1 MAGFEVTEFIN
12 RSPEEVFNFLTDSS
26 NACKLWKDTK
36 SIEKLTPGPLGIG
49 TRYRGTRML
58 HGQELQAELEVTK
71 YNPSNEYSVTSEM
84 EGIKGTYHYT
94 LRPEGE
100 GTRIDLVVD
109 IWAGGL
115 KKIMVPF
122 VSEIMLI
129 EDTDH
134 LKALKSA
141 MQG

>member
-36 SIEKLTPGPLGIG
+36 SMEKLTPGSLGIG
-49 TRYRGTRML
+49 TRYRGTRVL

-71 YNPSNEYSVTSEM
+71 YNPPNEYSVTSEM
-84 EGIKGTYHYT
+84 EGIKGTYQYT
-94 LRPEGE
+94 LRTEGE

-134 LKALKSA
+134 LKVLKST

>member
-1 MAGFEVTEFIN
+1 MAVFEVTEFIN
-12 RSPEEVFNFLTDSS
+12 RSPEEVFNFLMDSS

-49 TRYRGTRML
+49 TRYRGTRVL

-71 YNPSNEYSVTSEM
+71 YNPPNEYSVTSEM

-94 LRPEGE
+94 LCPEGE

-122 VSEIMLI
+122 ISEIMLI